1 MAKMHPS
8 QIEFALRVQ
17 TIDVRNKRLLATRLF
32 EATES
37 APSDDPCG
45 GVTAANAAL
54 QRILE
59 QVVDFCIAESGKG

>member
-1 MAKMHPS
+1 MSVAS
-8 QIEFALRVQ
+8 RV
-17 TIDVRNKRLLATRLF
+17 LATRLF

-37 APSDDPCG
+37 APSDDPYG
-45 GVTAANAAL
+45 GVTAANVAL